1 MTKQE
6 ILEMTGLS
14 EQEFYQQYPTQE
26 AFEMAMGGMV
36 DEYKKGGWIQKAT
49 ASIKKRGTEG
59 VCTGSNFGGPSC
71 RPGTKRYAL
80 AKTFRKMAKARKKEE
95 GGMVDMYAEG
105 GKLPE
110 SILRSRLES
119 HMSPA
124 EAQDYI
130 DSYEQGGEVEMYG
143 KGGYTVRRSNDRKGK
158 THVVTGPDGTKK
170 YFGDPNMGE
179 RGKSKNGKKAFYA
192 RHAKNLKNN
201 PYFRAYARATWED
214 GGMVASYGDGG
225 QLPVDLLEARMK
237 ASGASQDEIN
247 SYKAQHYA
255 EGGVVDVYQLMG
267 MPTPDMYEMGGYAMM
282 EDYGRG
288 GMIKRKDGS
297 YSKRGLWD
305 NIRANKGSGKKPTK
319 EMLKQERKIRAAEKK
334 EYGGMVDAYGMGGTT
349 KIGDLS
355 HVISMQN
362 HSNMGMAMGGAI
374 NGPNLLQIDTGN
386 MPTFAMSG
394 MTGQPTQINVEKG
407 ELLTDKNGKIVT
419 EYKGGGMVP
428 HPEEGIDERGTVPAQ
443 EGMFV
448 ITKRMADKYK
458 KAMKNHDKL
467 YADTIRN
474 NIAFDRQKKEA
485 AEEQAAMT
493 AYDKFT
499 AKYGGAVQRMY
510 ARGGMVPMYQNG
522 AVTRAMQN
530 APMSPFLANLFGPG
544 NTTAA
549 PAASAPAA
557 RPYNSNVTMSPGL
570 AQNVANFVGTNDFYR
585 TGPNYTPNPGTT
597 GSRSVQDI
605 MRGVQPSPF
614 FQNITRN
621 IQPSPFLQRG
631 SSRPATQPTPSNATS
646 AGRYTAPSRPTY
658 TAPTNTG
665 ATAGRTAR
673 PARPV
678 TARPAPAAMRTPAET
693 MTMAPMRGISD
704 EQVTGLAS
712 SLATPRFMQD
722 NFDLGNVGGA
732 ERMYETTPPGAE
744 QQVPAMGTQREYT
757 GDELFGDT
765 DAQLTP
771 EQRAARR
778 QNRMDNLLMAGQF
791 LPAAYNLGRGIF
803 EKAWKPGS
811 YETPADLK
819 WEDLTGEAGRRDMFG
834 AYAANKYNARQIGG
848 SNALAALQSGTN
860 AYQQNLAAYE
870 EALENRNKAGRA
882 KINQLN
888 KTIQQSNMQM
898 RMNRDY
904 LAQQAREKKAEM
916 IGAGIGNIG
925 QASGQLWQNKQM
937 MDALRMAYPENQ
949 NR

>member
-1 MTKQE
+1 
-6 ILEMTGLS
+6 
-14 EQEFYQQYPTQE
+14 
-26 AFEMAMGGMV
+26 
-36 DEYKKGGWIQKAT
+36 
-49 ASIKKRGTEG
+49 
-59 VCTGSNFGGPSC
+59 
-71 RPGTKRYAL
+71 
-80 AKTFRKMAKARKKEE
+80 
-95 GGMVDMYAEG
+95 
-105 GKLPE
+105 
-110 SILRSRLES
+110 
-119 HMSPA
+119 
-124 EAQDYI
+124 
-130 DSYEQGGEVEMYG
+130 
-143 KGGYTVRRSNDRKGK
+143 
-158 THVVTGPDGTKK
+158 
-170 YFGDPNMGE
+170 
-179 RGKSKNGKKAFYA
+179 
-192 RHAKNLKNN
+192 
-201 PYFRAYARATWED
+201 
-214 GGMVASYGDGG
+214 
-225 QLPVDLLEARMK
+225 
-237 ASGASQDEIN
+237 
-247 SYKAQHYA
+247 
-255 EGGVVDVYQLMG
+255 
-267 MPTPDMYEMGGYAMM
+267 
-282 EDYGRG
+282 
-288 GMIKRKDGS
+288 
-297 YSKRGLWD
+297 
-305 NIRANKGSGKKPTK
+305 
-319 EMLKQERKIRAAEKK
+319 
-334 EYGGMVDAYGMGGTT
+334 MVDAYGMGGTT
-349 KIGDLS
+349 NIGDLS

-362 HSNMGMAMGGAI
+362 HSNMGMAMGGAVNYPEGLQMPIFAMGGYPEMTEGELEHGENLNVNRNGRWRTVTKYESGGMGRHSQDGTPKPNQNVPLPVGASIASRRFKKLDDLAEGTNDKLLKEALHGKVITAKTGGYVRGSYAEGGPI
-374 NGPNLLQIDTGN
+374 NGELRFP
-386 MPTFAMSG
+386 G
-394 MTGQPTQINVEKG
+394 MIE
-407 ELLTDKNGKIVT
+407 
-419 EYKGGGMVP
+419 
-428 HPEEGIDERGTVPAQ
+428 
-443 EGMFV
+443 
-448 ITKRMADKYK
+448 
-458 KAMKNHDKL
+458 
-467 YADTIRN
+467 
-474 NIAFDRQKKEA
+474 IAKMKKEA
-485 AEEQAAMT
+485 AEEQAATT
-493 AYDKFT
+493 AYNKF
-499 AKYGGAVQRMY
+499 AKKYGGAVQRMF
-510 ARGGMVPMYQNG
+510 ARGGVVPMYENG

-544 NTTAA
+544 NATAA
-549 PAASAPAA
+549 PAAGAPAA

-744 QQVPAMGTQREYT
+744 QQVPAMDTQREYT

-819 WEDLTGEAGRRDMFG
+819 WEDLTGEAGRRTMLG
-834 AYAANKYNARQIGG
+834 AYMANKYNARQIGG

-882 KINQLN
+882 QINQLN
-888 KTIQQSNMQM
+888 KAIQQSNMQM

-916 IGAGIGNIG
+916 IGAGIGNIA

-937 MDALRMAYPENQ
+937 MDALRMAYPKNQ